1 MAAFAGGDDIGAVV
15 AEIGHY
21 STKIG
26 WAGDDAPRSYFPSVC
41 IVFSLL
47 LFCVSLSIRLLKS
60 KQNATRTAE
69 RSCSS

>member
-26 WAGDDAPRSYFPSVC
+26 WAGDDAPRSYFPSVR
-41 IVFSLL
+41 ILVFS
-47 LFCVSLSIRLLKS
+47 
-60 KQNATRTAE
+60 RTFSFSVA
-69 RSCSS
+69 RCNTNYPMQP

>member
-26 WAGDDAPRSYFPSVC
+26 WAGDDAPRSYFPSVR
-41 IVFSLL
+41 IVFKLFSAPALFAVVCLFTKVNSSCAHLL
-47 LFCVSLSIRLLKS
+47 NSH
-60 KQNATRTAE
+60 
-69 RSCSS
+69 